1 MTVKYLLSAFTCVSN
16 FGKIINAENNYTTM
30 LSNLK
35 SLRIGNTSKSV
46 AQAHLWQVT
55 PVDTDSSCTRSA
67 FSSAFYSSAHIAP
80 AILLAKLALSVRLYP
95 AFIHFSTPRYH
106 CARAFI

>member
-1 MTVKYLLSAFTCVSN
+1 MFWCRTMEWSGNCPTHWLLYLA
-16 FGKIINAENNYTTM
+16 
-30 LSNLK
+30 K

-67 FSSAFYSSAHIAP
+67 FSPAFYSSAHIAP